1 MWQSNSKRRRAI
13 CTTLQL
19 AHEQVAGQTV
29 PQPKADPLQEDQQL
43 LHGYGSY
50 ASADWTQTSL
60 QPASELPSDAPWE
73 QQRLRVRQVHLTV
86 P

>member
-1 MWQSNSKRRRAI
+1 MRRRPI
-13 CTTLQL
+13 STPLQP
-19 AHEQVAGQTV
+19 ARVQVVGQAV

-60 QPASELPSDAPWE
+60 QPAPEVPSDAPWE
-73 QQRLRVRQVHLTV
+73 QQRLRVRQVHVSAL
-86 P
+86 